1 MVTKIKIY
9 MEGGGKDKN
18 GKAMLR
24 EGMTKF
30 LEKATASSSGR
41 FQVTCCGSRNE
52 ALNMFR
58 TALERPNE
66 NPDYI
71 FLLVD
76 SEAFVKDAD
85 DGFKRP
91 KQHLQTRDPS
101 WDMQSM
107 NEKQIHLM
115 VQVMESWFVAD
126 PETLANFY
134 GQNFNRNAIPK
145 NNEVEKIEKLKIETA
160 LVEATKNTTKGKYH
174 KIQHG
179 AKILALVNSNI
190 VRNKTSYCDR
200 FLEAID
206 I

>member
-30 LEKATASSSGR
+30 LQKATASSGK

-52 ALNMFR
+52 ALDMFR

-66 NPDYI
+66 NSDYI

-85 DGFKRP
+85 DGIKRP
-91 KQHLQTRDPS
+91 KQHLQTRDLS
-101 WDMQSM
+101 WNMQGM

-115 VQVMESWFVAD
+115 AQVMESWFIAD
-126 PETLANFY
+126 AEALADFY

-145 NNEVEKIEKLKIETA
+145 NNEVEEIEKLKIETA

-179 AKILALVNSNI
+179 AKILAIINPNV
-190 VRNKTSYCDR
+190 VRKKASYCER
-200 FLEAID
+200 FFYAID

>member
-24 EGMTKF
+24 
-30 LEKATASSSGR
+30 
-41 FQVTCCGSRNE
+41 
-52 ALNMFR
+52 
-58 TALERPNE
+58 
-66 NPDYI
+66 
-71 FLLVD
+71 
-76 SEAFVKDAD
+76 
-85 DGFKRP
+85 DGIKRP

-107 NEKQIHLM
+107 NEKHIHLM

-134 GQNFNRNAIPK
+134 GQNFNRNAISK

-179 AKILALVNSNI
+179 AKILAIINPNI
-190 VRNKTSYCDR
+190 VRGKALYCDR
-200 FLEAID
+200 FLKAID

>member
-1 MVTKIKIY
+1 
-9 MEGGGKDKN
+9 MEGGGKGKN
-18 GKAMLR
+18 GKAVIR

-30 LEKATASSSGR
+30 LDKATASSGK

-52 ALNMFR
+52 ALGMFR
-58 TALERPNE
+58 TALERPND

-85 DGFKRP
+85 DRIKRP

-101 WDMQSM
+101 WDMQGM
-107 NEKQIHLM
+107 NEEQIHFM
-115 VQVMESWFVAD
+115 AQVMESWFIAD
-126 PETLANFY
+126 VEALSNFY

-145 NNEVEKIEKLKIETA
+145 NNIVEEIEKLKIEAA
-160 LVEATKNTTKGKYH
+160 LEESTKNTTKGKYH

-179 AKILALVNSNI
+179 AKILAIINPKV
-190 VRNKTSYCDR
+190 VRDKASYCDR
-200 FLEAID
+200 FFGSVSNLLNKGI
-206 I
+206 

>member
-1 MVTKIKIY
+1 MVAKIKIY

-30 LEKATASSSGR
+30 LEKATASSGK

-52 ALNMFR
+52 ALDMFR
-58 TALERPNE
+58 TALEKSND

-76 SEAFVKDAD
+76 SEALVKDAD
-85 DGFKRP
+85 DKEQRP

-101 WDMQSM
+101 WDMQGM
-107 NEKQIHLM
+107 NEQKIHLM
-115 VQVMESWFVAD
+115 AQVMESWFIAD
-126 PETLANFY
+126 IAALAGFY
-134 GQNFNRNAIPK
+134 GQHFNRNAIPQ
-145 NNEVEKIEKLKIETA
+145 NNNVEEIEKSRIETA

-179 AKILALVNSNI
+179 AKILAIINPTV
-190 VRNKTSYCDR
+190 VRDKASYCQR
-200 FLEAID
+200 FFKAIAP
-206 I
+206 

>member
-9 MEGGGKDKN
+9 MEGGGKDKS

-30 LEKATASSSGR
+30 LEKATASSGK
-41 FQVTCCGSRNE
+41 FQVTCCGGRNE

-76 SEAFVKDAD
+76 SEALVKDAA
-85 DGFKRP
+85 DGIKRP

-101 WDMQSM
+101 WDMQGM
-107 NEKQIHLM
+107 NEQQIHFM
-115 VQVMESWFVAD
+115 AQVMESWFIAD
-126 PETLANFY
+126 AEALANFY
-134 GQNFNRNAIPK
+134 GQNFNRNAIPR
-145 NNEVEKIEKLKIETA
+145 NNNVEEIEKLRIETV
-160 LVEATKNTTKGKYH
+160 LVEATKNTTKEKYH

-179 AKILALVNSNI
+179 AKILATINPNV
-190 VRNKTSYCDR
+190 VRGKASYCDY
-200 FLEAID
+200 FLKTID

>member
-1 MVTKIKIY
+1 M
-9 MEGGGKDKN
+9 
-18 GKAMLR
+18 
-24 EGMTKF
+24 
-30 LEKATASSSGR
+30 
-41 FQVTCCGSRNE
+41 
-52 ALNMFR
+52 
-58 TALERPNE
+58 
-66 NPDYI
+66 
-71 FLLVD
+71 LVD

-85 DGFKRP
+85 DGIKRP

-160 LVEATKNTTKGKYH
+160 LVESTKNTTKGKYH

-179 AKILALVNSNI
+179 AKILAIINPNI
-190 VRNKTSYCDR
+190 VRGKALYCDR
-200 FLEAID
+200 FLKAID

>member
-1 MVTKIKIY
+1 

-18 GKAMLR
+18 GKAMIR

-30 LEKATASSSGR
+30 LDKATASSGK

-52 ALNMFR
+52 ALGMFR
-58 TALERPNE
+58 TALERPND

-85 DGFKRP
+85 DRIKRP

-101 WDMQSM
+101 WDMQGM
-107 NEKQIHLM
+107 NEEQIHFM
-115 VQVMESWFVAD
+115 AQVMESWFIAD
-126 PETLANFY
+126 AEALSNFY

-145 NNEVEKIEKLKIETA
+145 NNIVEEIEKLKIEAA
-160 LVEATKNTTKGKYH
+160 LEESTKNTTKGKYH

-179 AKILALVNSNI
+179 AKILAIINPKV
-190 VRNKTSYCDR
+190 VRDKASYCDR
-200 FLEAID
+200 FFGSVSNLLNKGI
-206 I
+206 

>member
-30 LEKATASSSGR
+30 LQKATASSGK

-52 ALNMFR
+52 ALDMFR

-66 NPDYI
+66 NSRYI

-76 SEAFVKDAD
+76 SEAFVRD
-85 DGFKRP
+85 DVDGIKRP

-101 WDMQSM
+101 WNMQGM
-107 NEKQIHLM
+107 DEDKIHFM
-115 VQVMESWFVAD
+115 AQVMESWFIAD
-126 PETLANFY
+126 TESLAGFY
-134 GQNFNRNAIPK
+134 GQNFNRNAIPR
-145 NNEVEKIEKLKIETA
+145 NNNVEEIEKSKIETA
-160 LVEATKNTTKGKYH
+160 LVDATKNTTKGKYH

-179 AKILALVNSNI
+179 AKVLAIINPNVF
-190 VRNKTSYCDR
+190 RGKASYCER
-200 FLEAID
+200 FLKALD

>member
-9 MEGGGKDKN
+9 IEGGGKDKD
-18 GKAMLR
+18 GKARIR

-30 LEKATASSSGR
+30 LEKATSHSGK
-41 FQVTCCGSRNE
+41 FQVICCGSRNE

-58 TALERPNE
+58 AALGKPNE
-66 NPDYI
+66 NPNYI

-85 DGFKRP
+85 DGTKRP

-101 WDMQSM
+101 WDMQGM
-107 NEKQIHLM
+107 NEQKIHLM
-115 VQVMESWFVAD
+115 AQVMESWFIAD
-126 PETLANFY
+126 VDALANFY
-134 GQNFNRNAIPK
+134 GQNFNRNAIPP
-145 NNEVEKIEKLKIETA
+145 NMNVEEIEKSRIETA

-179 AKILALVNSNI
+179 AKILAIINPTV
-190 VRNKTSYCDR
+190 VRDKASYCQR
-200 FLEAID
+200 FFKAIAP
-206 I
+206 